1 MENWPLF
8 VVMLLGLF
16 LIGVLVVTANLSVK
30 KLVGIAAY
38 FNLSSTFMGMTV
50 ISLATSIP
58 EITSHITASAKI
70 LGGSLD
76 FQIGSS
82 IVLGSNIGS
91 DVVQQTF
98 ILGLVVLLTGTLHFR
113 RYFMW
118 KSMVPMIASTI
129 MCILLGLDRVYS
141 RWDGM
146 ILFGT
151 FILYSLYLYYD
162 ERKFYQAEDNVPMS
176 EEISD
181 SIPKTKKQVAID
193 SLVTVIL
200 LTITVLAA
208 SQVLRITEVVVNRT
222 NISGSLL
229 GVGTLGL
236 ASAMPELST
245 ALAGVRHKE
254 FGISLGTLVGSNITN
269 PLVGIG
275 LGALISKYAV
285 PRPLILWDLPWETLT
300 GIFLWIILW
309 ARKGKLGKLESFYLM
324 AMYFAFIIL
333 RAVIFPADF

>member
-1 MENWPLF
+1 M
-8 VVMLLGLF
+8 
-16 LIGVLVVTANLSVK
+16 
-30 KLVGIAAY
+30 
-38 FNLSSTFMGMTV
+38 
-50 ISLATSIP
+50 
-58 EITSHITASAKI
+58 
-70 LGGSLD
+70 
-76 FQIGSS
+76 
-82 IVLGSNIGS
+82 
-91 DVVQQTF
+91 
-98 ILGLVVLLTGTLHFR
+98 HFR

-118 KSMVPMIASTI
+118 KSMVPMIASTV
-129 MCILLGLDRVYS
+129 MCIVLGLDRVYS
-141 RWDGM
+141 RWDGL

-151 FILYSLYLYYD
+151 FILYSLYLYHD

-181 SIPKTKKQVAID
+181 SVPKTKRQVAID
-193 SLVTVIL
+193 SLVTVFL
-200 LTITVLAA
+200 LTLTVLAA
-208 SQVLRITEVVVNRT
+208 SQVLRITEIVVNQT

-229 GVGTLGL
+229 GVVTLGL

-254 FGISLGTLVGSNITN
+254 FGISLGTLIGSNITN

-300 GIFLWIILW
+300 GILLWIILW
-309 ARKGKLGKLESFYLM
+309 ARKGKLGKIESFYLM
-324 AMYFAFIIL
+324 GMYFSFIIL